1 MGLRAVG
8 RRLLSGGG
16 AFDRETAQRGRC
28 GPAGSWRWVCKLSGG
43 GFCLA
48 GACGREAVPAGA
60 GRLRQRA
67 GGGFAGPR
75 AAAFVWRRAFGR
87 EAARRGVG
95 GGFADPRRRPL
106 SGGGL
111 AAGKRPVGELAGG
124 LRASGGGFWLAG
136 GLRPGSGSGG
146 AVRLRRGADGGFA
159 GPRAAFVW
167 RGAFGWEAA
176 RRRADGGVA
185 GSRAAAFVWRGCFRS
200 GSGPAEAGEL
210 VIWCPCADSRR
221 VGAERAAP
229 RRRAEAV
236 RSGHCGR
243 GLRGAGRGGRGV
255 RALPSRW
262 GTAAFAI
269 QAKGRPRRR
278 KDRSVFKVR
287 VWGEKIPFT
296 QPAESG
302 GLLQKNATL
311 PGISQKKYRK
321 FTVYSQI
328 AGICRRPAGRWAKK
342 RGPAGRPVFQKR
354 SGRKPERS
362 HPAPKDT
369 PFATRE

>member
-8 RRLLSGGG
+8 
-16 AFDRETAQRGRC
+16 
-28 GPAGSWRWVCKLSGG
+28 
-43 GFCLA
+43 
-48 GACGREAVPAGA
+48 
-60 GRLRQRA
+60 
-67 GGGFAGPR
+67 
-75 AAAFVWRRAFGR
+75 
-87 EAARRGVG
+87 
-95 GGFADPRRRPL
+95 RRPL

-111 AAGKRPVGELAGG
+111 AAGKRPGGGGAALAESWRWGCKLSGGG
-124 LRASGGGFWLAG
+124 LRL
-136 GLRPGSGSGG
+136 
-146 AVRLRRGADGGFA
+146 
-159 GPRAAFVW
+159 
-167 RGAFGWEAA
+167 
-176 RRRADGGVA
+176 
-185 GSRAAAFVWRGCFRS
+185 

-210 VIWCPCADSRR
+210 AIWCPCADSRR
-221 VGAERAAP
+221 AGAERAAP
-229 RRRAEAV
+229 RRRAGAA

-287 VWGEKIPFT
+287 VWGEKILFT

-311 PGISQKKYRK
+311 PGILQKEYRK

>member
-1 MGLRAVG
+1 MMGLRAVG

-16 AFDRETAQRGRC
+16 FRS
-28 GPAGSWRWVCKLSGG
+28 GSG
-43 GFCLA
+43 
-48 GACGREAVPAGA
+48 PAGA

-67 GGGFAGPR
+67 GGGL
-75 AAAFVWRRAFGR
+75 
-87 EAARRGVG
+87 
-95 GGFADPRRRPL
+95 ADPR
-106 SGGGL
+106 
-111 AAGKRPVGELAGG
+111 V
-124 LRASGGGFWLAG
+124 
-136 GLRPGSGSGG
+136 
-146 AVRLRRGADGGFA
+146 
-159 GPRAAFVW
+159 AFVW
-167 RGAFGWEAA
+167 RGACGWEA
-176 RRRADGGVA
+176 VPA
-185 GSRAAAFVWRGCFRS
+185 GSWRWGCKLSGGGLRL

-210 VIWCPCADSRR
+210 AIWCPCADSRR

-311 PGISQKKYRK
+311 PGISQKEYRK
-321 FTVYSQI
+321 FTVYS
-328 AGICRRPAGRWAKK
+328 
-342 RGPAGRPVFQKR
+342 
-354 SGRKPERS
+354 
-362 HPAPKDT
+362 
-369 PFATRE
+369 

>member
-1 MGLRAVG
+1 MGLRALG
-8 RRLLSGGG
+8 RRLLSGGRLSVG
-16 AFDRETAQRGRC
+16 KRPGGELAG
-28 GPAGSWRWVCKLSGG
+28 GLAGS
-43 GFCLA
+43 
-48 GACGREAVPAGA
+48 
-60 GRLRQRA
+60 
-67 GGGFAGPR
+67 R
-75 AAAFVWRRAFGR
+75 AAAFGWR
-87 EAARRGVG
+87 
-95 GGFADPRRRPL
+95 
-106 SGGGL
+106 GL
-111 AAGKRPVGELAGG
+111 AAGKRLSEGGAARRGAGG
-124 LRASGGGFWLAG
+124 GFASPRRRLLSGGGLSVGKRPGEGGAAPAGSWQWGCGLSGGGFWLAEG
-136 GLRPGSGSGG
+136 FRPGN
-146 AVRLRRGADGGFA
+146 
-159 GPRAAFVW
+159 
-167 RGAFGWEAA
+167 
-176 RRRADGGVA
+176 
-185 GSRAAAFVWRGCFRS
+185 
-200 GSGPAEAGEL
+200 GPARAGEL

-311 PGISQKKYRK
+311 PGISQKEYRK
-321 FTVYSQI
+321 FTVYS
-328 AGICRRPAGRWAKK
+328 
-342 RGPAGRPVFQKR
+342 
-354 SGRKPERS
+354 
-362 HPAPKDT
+362 
-369 PFATRE
+369 